1 MWFSLEL
8 TSTCKGNYHI
18 YNNKKYYEE
27 QNWSHTSLK
36 SQSPNTPKYLTVFPH
51 RCIHSSLSKNIQR
64 EEGNKSSQRDSYW
77 NITTV
82 VVVVVVS
89 TSEKY
94 V

>member
-1 MWFSLEL
+1 MVDDTKERSHL
-8 TSTCKGNYHI
+8 TQTQI
-18 YNNKKYYEE
+18 
-27 QNWSHTSLK
+27 
-36 SQSPNTPKYLTVFPH
+36 PNTPKYLTVFPH
-51 RCIHSSLSKNIQR
+51 WCLHSNLSKNIQR

-82 VVVVVVS
+82 VVVVVVVVVVS

>member
-1 MWFSLEL
+1 MVTHF
-8 TSTCKGNYHI
+8 TQIPKP
-18 YNNKKYYEE
+18 KYTQIPHSISSPVY
-27 QNWSHTSLK
+27 TLK
-36 SQSPNTPKYLTVFPH
+36 SL
-51 RCIHSSLSKNIQR
+51 KNIQR